1 MDKDNEVKES
11 SDTDSQKAESEEY
24 RSFVEEPGDDDGE
37 DRHPKK
43 RYSIIAT
50 SLLETKAMIGSGLLN
65 VPYTFKTLGLI
76 FSVGASILFNLVTFL
91 STYFLLRC
99 KDITQRYSYA
109 IYSKLTMGKIGTVS
123 CKLAILIRSI
133 SLCCVLLKILGN
145 ILRTLLLIFFNE
157 YKDKF
162 YLDSKFLLIV
172 FGLLITPLMI
182 QKDILMG

>member
-1 MDKDNEVKES
+1 MEKDNEVKES
-11 SDTDSQKAESEEY
+11 SDTDSQKAESAVY

-65 VPYTFKTLGLI
+65 VPYTFKTLGI
-76 FSVGASILFNLVTFL
+76 FASVGASILFNMVTFL

-109 IYSKLTMGKIGTVS
+109 VYSKLAMGSVGTIL

-145 ILRTLLLIFFNE
+145 IIRTL
-157 YKDKF
+157 
-162 YLDSKFLLIV
+162 SKVL
-172 FGLLITPLMI
+172 
-182 QKDILMG
+182 KK